1 MRMAKGGQ
9 LRGRVTEDQLIGV
22 LDQVEA
28 AEKGRAGGA
37 AGGGGGAGKIVV
49 RARHKLPSCGRGD
62 CERAS
67 AVAD

>member
-1 MRMAKGGQ
+1 MRMAKSGQ

-28 AEKGRAGGA
+28 AEKGRSGGG

-49 RARHKLPSCGRGD
+49 SNRLPIKRTAQAVYLRYDSA
-62 CERAS
+62 AS
-67 AVAD
+67 